1 VLSNDLWPTV
11 CDGHLCFGGVDVV
24 EPAGD
29 AETPFFLYGERR
41 LRAVHPGSSSPE
53 RPAPACR
60 F

>member
-11 CDGHLCFGGVDVV
+11 CDGHLCFGGVDV

-29 AETPFFLYGERR
+29 AETLFFLYSEQR

-53 RPAPACR
+53 RRAPACR